1 MIKSEEIN
9 TLFQESKDYLDTELE
24 IVKLEATEKMSL
36 YGSKILIYIAL
47 GSFGL
52 LFFICVS
59 LFLGFILS
67 EYFSNFSTGFG
78 IIALVYL
85 LIFAVL
91 YVFRRQLI
99 GKPIQNKII
108 KELYNNE

>member
-9 TLFQESKDYLDTELE
+9 NLLQESKDYLDTELE
-24 IVKLEATEKMSL
+24 IRKLEATEKLSL
-36 YGSKILIYIAL
+36 HGSNMFICIIL

-52 LFFICVS
+52 LFLIFS
-59 LFLGFILS
+59 GLFLGFILS

-78 IIALVYL
+78 IIALAYL

-108 KELYNNE
+108 RELYSDE